1 LLKKARQF
9 QKDDG
14 HIGGAA
20 TSITTSGGRDL
31 VIETTSLT
39 VLGWLRAN
47 RPADFHPN
55 VQKAVKWLG
64 TQRGGFGGYGSTQS
78 TVLAL
83 KALIAHARDNKKT
96 AEAGELRLFLNDDP
110 SPVDIVK
117 FPAGCT
123 EELVVSIP
131 SEALLKP
138 GANKVRVEI
147 TGEKN
152 VFPFTLTFA
161 YNTLKPDNAANCP
174 VSLTTKLD
182 RKSVKE
188 GDTVKL
194 TATVK
199 NTTGKGQGMAV
210 AIIGLP
216 AGLSVP
222 EDQKQLK
229 DLARLLD
236 GGKTPGKIAAY
247 EITEG
252 GREVV
257 LYWRD
262 LGPDQKI
269 DATLDLICRL
279 PGEFRG
285 SASRA
290 YLYYQSDL
298 KYWAE
303 PLAISIEP

>member
-1 LLKKARQF
+1 
-9 QKDDG
+9 
-14 HIGGAA
+14 
-20 TSITTSGGRDL
+20 
-31 VIETTSLT
+31 
-39 VLGWLRAN
+39 
-47 RPADFHPN
+47 
-55 VQKAVKWLG
+55 
-64 TQRGGFGGYGSTQS
+64 
-78 TVLAL
+78 
-83 KALIAHARDNKKT
+83 
-96 AEAGELRLFLNDDP
+96 
-110 SPVDIVK
+110 
-117 FPAGCT
+117 
-123 EELVVSIP
+123 
-131 SEALLKP
+131 
-138 GANKVRVEI
+138 
-147 TGEKN
+147 
-152 VFPFTLTFA
+152 
-161 YNTLKPDNAANCP
+161 
-174 VSLTTKLD
+174 
-182 RKSVKE
+182 
-188 GDTVKL
+188 
-194 TATVK
+194 
-199 NTTGKGQGMAV
+199 MAV

-290 YLYYQSDL
+290 YLYYTNEHKHWTDGL
-298 KYWAE
+298 RVE
-303 PLAISIEP
+303 IEPVAG